1 MSPSEEFEGHLWGAL
16 QQGVAAKA
24 SSVGRNRLAAALT
37 ALAQGSDGK
46 D

>member
-1 MSPSEEFEGHLWGAL
+1 MSPSEEVVTHLEGAS

-24 SSVGRNRLAAALT
+24 SSVGKNRLAAALT
-37 ALAQGSDGK
+37 ALAQGFDEK